1 MPQKQGACSVL
12 VNISFICTDKGGV
25 YAAGGNNEG
34 QLGLGDTDDRDTFHQ
49 IGFFT
54 PKEIIKQLS
63 AGANTSAA
71 LTGKA
76 CLCFFLDI
84 SFLLRIYKLSKCM
97 IVSAFCVPSEDLKN
111 RTLNL
116 YVYFE

>member
-1 MPQKQGACSVL
+1 M
-12 VNISFICTDKGGV
+12 

-49 IGFFT
+49 ICFFT
-54 PKEIIKQLS
+54 PKDSIKQLS

-76 CLCFFLDI
+76 CLCFFLDT
-84 SFLLRIYKLSKCM
+84 SFLLRIYEFSKC
-97 IVSAFCVPSEDLKN
+97 VTVLAFLYLQK
-111 RTLNL
+111 TLEIEL
-116 YVYFE
+116 